1 MLMGMILNQ
10 VAFRQTRLIWHTD
23 LLAAGSRALGSP
35 EHTIR
40 PRPNLKEHTLK
51 KDLHPKYV
59 ETTVTC
65 TCGSTFQTRS
75 TVDGGRISSDVCSQC
90 HPFYTGKQ
98 KILDTG
104 GRIAR
109 FQARYGKKAEKVDN

>member
-1 MLMGMILNQ
+1 MCWLP
-10 VAFRQTRLIWHTD
+10 VPVCVK
-23 LLAAGSRALGSP
+23 SRG
-35 EHTIR
+35 TTR
-40 PRPNLKEHTLK
+40 PRPNHKEHTLK
-51 KDLHPKYV
+51 KDIHPNYV

-65 TCGSTFQTRS
+65 TCGSTFKTRS
-75 TVDGGRISSDVCSQC
+75 TVDGGKISSDVCSQC

-109 FQARYGKKAEKVDN
+109 FQARYGKKDAAKTDAK

>member
-1 MLMGMILNQ
+1 MVPKQ
-10 VAFRQTRLIWHTD
+10 ATFRHTCLIWHTD
-23 LLAAGSRALGSP
+23 VLAAGSRLREASSTRPGPASP
-35 EHTIR
+35 T
-40 PRPNLKEHTLK
+40 KEHTLK

-65 TCGSTFQTRS
+65 TCGAAFETHSTMES
-75 TVDGGRISSDVCSQC
+75 GKISSDVCSQC

-109 FQARYGKKAEKVDN
+109 FQQRYGKKDAT